1 MGSKNLVICDRETEY
16 ASRLADYL
24 GGKKELALQVKLCSS
39 PEQLEAICRE
49 TPVDIL
55 LADDG
60 IMFTEGELAGIPKV
74 MRLSPYLRRQ
84 KGRYARFSVISRETI
99 SILI

>member
-1 MGSKNLVICDRETEY
+1 VSSKNLVICDREIEY

-49 TPVDIL
+49 LECQPGDI
-55 LADDG
+55 
-60 IMFTEGELAGIPKV
+60 IEYQPE
-74 MRLSPYLRRQ
+74 
-84 KGRYARFSVISRETI
+84 E
-99 SILI
+99 